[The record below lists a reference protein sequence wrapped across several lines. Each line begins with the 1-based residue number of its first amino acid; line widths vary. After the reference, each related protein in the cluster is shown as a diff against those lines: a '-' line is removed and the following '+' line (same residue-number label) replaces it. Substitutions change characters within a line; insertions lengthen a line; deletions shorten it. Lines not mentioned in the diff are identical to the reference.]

1 MDVVE
6 LFTSNKEQVRGNEVK
21 TNVLNLNSEFDRDF
35 YFDPLHVIRTMNL
48 ICVSLA
54 LISYGSSCY
63 FPFISFIF
71 FSFLLHTVRYC
82 CVAGIPND
90 TRTRKRKPLWIKKN
104 VEDKWKKKWL
114 RRNEHCALKR
124 TRHND
129 VKYVILMRAFK
140 CTVVRREAR
149 FMECRDL
156 WVNALVGGKNV
167 SSFFCQINNRSK
179 RAC

>member
-35 YFDPLHVIRTMNL
+35 YFDPLHVIRTMNI

-71 FSFLLHTVRYC
+71 FRFYCIRYDI
-82 CVAGIPND
+82 VVSQAFQ
-90 TRTRKRKPLWIKKN
+90 T
-104 VEDKWKKKWL
+104 
-114 RRNEHCALKR
+114 
-124 TRHND
+124 
-129 VKYVILMRAFK
+129 ILVPEKESHF
-140 CTVVRREAR
+140 E
-149 FMECRDL
+149 
-156 WVNALVGGKNV
+156 
-167 SSFFCQINNRSK
+167 
-179 RAC
+179 